1 MRGVI
6 VVVVACAAVGGPPLL
21 ASDAVRAGVIRPQ
34 SELTGESTRI
44 GPASSLSQTQA
55 RGVGKKAR
63 KKRSSGPRY
72 REVLLPAGT
81 SLSLELRTRLGSDTS
96 RVEEIVRARLSE
108 AVRRNGETV
117 LPTGTQ
123 VVGHVTDVERPG
135 RVKGRARVAVRFS
148 MLRHEGDEYEMRT
161 REIERRADST
171 KTEDAAKVGI
181 GAGAGAVV
189 GAIVDGGSGAA
200 TGAAIGAAAGA
211 GTALATRGDDVR
223 LAVGEVLETQ
233 LTEPLPVLVRV
244 R

>member
-6 VVVVACAAVGGPPLL
+6 VVVACAAVGGPPLL

-44 GPASSLSQTQA
+44 GPASSLSQTRA
-55 RGVGKKAR
+55 RGVGNAR

-161 REIERRADST
+161 REIERMADST

-223 LAVGEVLETQ
+223 LAVGEMLETQ
-233 LTEPLPVLVRV
+233 LTESLPVLVRV